1 MKKIAFT
8 YLILFFFSLNVLAQ
22 KTDKNNFSLGLF
34 IGEGTGVLTNFS
46 ISDKFKIEWNIAYHE
61 LFYKY
66 EYTDKYP
73 YLVSQ
78 KYNNIYSSSLLLT
91 YKNKFM
97 GINKLNYHFAIGSQI
112 RLIPGYCYQ
121 VKFDTIP
128 PNVITINDP
137 IIIDKIDLGINSLI
151 GLEYELNK
159 NISVFF
165 DLGAYIEIIDVFL
178 WSNFQFRTGLIY
190 RLNYKKKE

>member
-22 KTDKNNFSLGLF
+22 NTDKSNFSLGLF

-46 ISDKFKIEWNIAYHE
+46 ISDKFEIEWNIAYNE

-66 EYTDKYP
+66 GYTNKYP
-73 YLVSQ
+73 HHVNQ
-78 KYNNIYSSSLLLT
+78 KYNNIYSSSLLLI

-97 GINKLNYHFAIGSQI
+97 GINKLNYHFTIGSQI
-112 RLIPGYCYQ
+112 RLITDYNEGMP
-121 VKFDTIP
+121 DSIP
-128 PNVITINDP
+128 PNVIIIYDP
-137 IIIDKIDLGINSLI
+137 TPKNKIDLGINSLI

>member
-46 ISDKFKIEWNIAYHE
+46 ISDKFKIEWNIAYNE

-66 EYTDKYP
+66 GYTNRNP
-73 YLVSQ
+73 HFIGQ
-78 KYNNIYSSSLLLT
+78 KYNNIYSSSLLLI

-97 GINKLNYHFAIGSQI
+97 GINELNYHFAIGSQI
-112 RLIPGYCYQ
+112 RLITDYNEGMP
-121 VKFDTIP
+121 DSIP
-128 PNVITINDP
+128 PNVIIIYDP
-137 IIIDKIDLGINSLI
+137 TPKNKIDLGINSLI

>member
-46 ISDKFKIEWNIAYHE
+46 ISDKFKIEWNIAYNE

-66 EYTDKYP
+66 GYTNRNP
-73 YLVSQ
+73 HFIGQ
-78 KYNNIYSSSLLLT
+78 KYNNIYSSSLLLI

-112 RLIPGYCYQ
+112 RLITDYNEGMP
-121 VKFDTIP
+121 DSIP
-128 PNVITINDP
+128 PNVIIIYDP
-137 IIIDKIDLGINSLI
+137 TPKNKIDLGINSLI

>member
-1 MKKIAFT
+1 MKRFVFI
-8 YLILFFFSLNVLAQ
+8 ICLFFFSLNVLAQ
-22 KTDKNNFSLGLF
+22 NTDKSNFSLGLF
-34 IGEGTGVLTNFS
+34 IGEGTGLLTNFR
-46 ISDKFKIEWNIAYHE
+46 ISDKFEIEWNIAYNE

-66 EYTDKYP
+66 GYTDKYP
-73 YLVSQ
+73 HYIGQ
-78 KYNNIYSSSLLLT
+78 KYNNIYSSSLLLI
-91 YKNKFM
+91 YKNKFL
-97 GINKLNYHFAIGSQI
+97 GINKLIYHFAIGSQI
-112 RLIPGYCYQ
+112 RLITDYIQGMP
-121 VKFDTIP
+121 DSIP
-128 PNVITINDP
+128 PNVIIIYDP
-137 IIIDKIDLGINSLI
+137 TPRTEIDLGISSLI

>member
-8 YLILFFFSLNVLAQ
+8 YFILFLISLNVLAQ
-22 KTDKNNFSLGLF
+22 KTDKNSFSLGLF

-66 EYTDKYP
+66 KYTNKYP
-73 YLVSQ
+73 DFINQ
-78 KYNNIYSSSLLLT
+78 KYDDIYSSSLLLN

-97 GINKLNYHFAIGSQI
+97 GINKLDYHFAIGSQM
-112 RLIPGYCYQ
+112 RLITNFYQ
-121 VKFDTIP
+121 GIPASIP
-128 PNVITINDP
+128 PNTIIIYDPKTIN
-137 IIIDKIDLGINSLI
+137 KIDLGISSLM
-151 GLEYELNK
+151 GLEYGLNK

-178 WSNFQFRTGLIY
+178 WSNFQFRTGIMY
-190 RLNYKKKE
+190 CINCEKKE

>member
-22 KTDKNNFSLGLF
+22 NTDKSNFSLGLF

-46 ISDKFKIEWNIAYHE
+46 ISDKFKIEWNIAYNE

-66 EYTDKYP
+66 GYTNRNP
-73 YLVSQ
+73 HFIGQ
-78 KYNNIYSSSLLLT
+78 KYNNIYSSSLLLI

-112 RLIPGYCYQ
+112 RLITDYNEGMP
-121 VKFDTIP
+121 DSIP
-128 PNVITINDP
+128 PNVIIIYDP
-137 IIIDKIDLGINSLI
+137 TPKNKIDLGINSLI

>member
-1 MKKIAFT
+1 
-8 YLILFFFSLNVLAQ
+8 
-22 KTDKNNFSLGLF
+22 
-34 IGEGTGVLTNFS
+34 
-46 ISDKFKIEWNIAYHE
+46 
-61 LFYKY
+61 
-66 EYTDKYP
+66 
-73 YLVSQ
+73 
-78 KYNNIYSSSLLLT
+78 
-91 YKNKFM
+91 M

-112 RLIPGYCYQ
+112 RLITDYNEGMP
-121 VKFDTIP
+121 DSIP
-128 PNVITINDP
+128 PNVIIIYDP
-137 IIIDKIDLGINSLI
+137 TPKNKIDLGINSLI

>member
-1 MKKIAFT
+1 MKKIAFI

-46 ISDKFKIEWNIAYHE
+46 ISDKFKIEWNIAYNE

-66 EYTDKYP
+66 GYTNRNP
-73 YLVSQ
+73 HFIGQ
-78 KYNNIYSSSLLLT
+78 KYNNIYSSSLLLI

-112 RLIPGYCYQ
+112 RLITDYNEGMP
-121 VKFDTIP
+121 DSIP
-128 PNVITINDP
+128 PNVIIIYDP
-137 IIIDKIDLGINSLI
+137 TPKNKIDLGINSLI

>member
-1 MKKIAFT
+1 MKRFVFI
-8 YLILFFFSLNVLAQ
+8 ICLFFFSLNVLAQ
-22 KTDKNNFSLGLF
+22 NTDKSNFSLGLF
-34 IGEGTGVLTNFS
+34 IGEGTGLLTNFR
-46 ISDKFKIEWNIAYHE
+46 ISDKFEIEWNIAYNE

-66 EYTDKYP
+66 GYTDKYP
-73 YLVSQ
+73 HYIGQ
-78 KYNNIYSSSLLLT
+78 KYNNIYSSSLLLI
-91 YKNKFM
+91 YKNKFL
-97 GINKLNYHFAIGSQI
+97 GINKLIYHFAIGSQI
-112 RLIPGYCYQ
+112 RLITDYIQGMP
-121 VKFDTIP
+121 DSIP
-128 PNVITINDP
+128 PNVI
-137 IIIDKIDLGINSLI
+137 IIDDPTPRTEIDLGISSLI

>member
-1 MKKIAFT
+1 MKRFVFI
-8 YLILFFFSLNVLAQ
+8 ICLFFFSLNVLAQ
-22 KTDKNNFSLGLF
+22 NTDKSNFSLGLF
-34 IGEGTGVLTNFS
+34 IGEGTGLLTNFR
-46 ISDKFKIEWNIAYHE
+46 ISDKFEIEWNIAYNE

-66 EYTDKYP
+66 GYTDKYP
-73 YLVSQ
+73 HYIGQ
-78 KYNNIYSSSLLLT
+78 KYNNIYSSSLLLI
-91 YKNKFM
+91 YKNKFL

-112 RLIPGYCYQ
+112 RLITDYNEGMP
-121 VKFDTIP
+121 DSIP
-128 PNVITINDP
+128 PNVI
-137 IIIDKIDLGINSLI
+137 IIDDPTPRTEIDLGISSLI